1 LWWALWRTL
10 LMPDFT
16 NRDPRTPGFWDQRFE
31 AEFTPW
37 DRGGVPV
44 QLSAWL
50 QTGKPVSDPQGQTLD
65 QRQSR
70 AEVSDPAGQTSGCRF
85 SVLIPGC
92 GSGYELQAFC
102 EAGWN
107 ATAIDFSPSAVVAA
121 QQAVGPWREHVIEA
135 DFFAYDPPQPLDLVY
150 ERAFLCA
157 MPRDM
162 WPRVVQCWAQLL
174 PEGGL
179 LLGYFFFD
187 DNPKG
192 PPFGAG
198 REQLAQLMGAHF
210 DLEHDEPAS
219 DSIPV
224 FQGKERWMAWRRKK
238 AL

>member
-1 LWWALWRTL
+1 
-10 LMPDFT
+10 MPDFT
-16 NRDPRTPGFWDQRFE
+16 NRDPRTAEFWDQRFE

-44 QLSAWL
+44 QLARWL
-50 QTGKPVSDPQGQTLD
+50 KTGNPGADSQ
-65 QRQSR
+65 
-70 AEVSDPAGQTSGCRF
+70 GQTSGGRF

-121 QQAVGPWREHVIEA
+121 QQVVGPWREHVVEA
-135 DFFAYDPPQPLDLVY
+135 DFFAYQPPQPLDLVY

-162 WPRVVQCWAQLL
+162 WPGVVQRWAQLL
-174 PEGGL
+174 PAGAL

-187 DNPKG
+187 NNPKG
-192 PPFGAG
+192 PPFGAD
-198 REQLAQLMGAHF
+198 REQLAQLMSAHF
-210 DLEHDEPAS
+210 DLEQDDPVE

>member
-1 LWWALWRTL
+1 
-10 LMPDFT
+10 MPDFT
-16 NRDPRTPGFWDQRFE
+16 NRDPRTPEFWDQRFDQ
-31 AEFTPW
+31 EFTPW
-37 DRGGVPV
+37 DRGGVPA

-50 QTGKPVSDPQGQTLD
+50 KTGKPVSDPLGLTLACGG
-65 QRQSR
+65 RVP
-70 AEVSDPAGQTSGCRF
+70 VSDPAGQTPGHRF
-85 SVLIPGC
+85 SALIPGC

-121 QQAVGPWREHVIEA
+121 QQALGPWRQHVVEA
-135 DFFAYDPPQPLDLVY
+135 DFFAYSPGQLVDLIY

-162 WPRVVQCWAQLL
+162 WPRVVQRWAHLL

-187 DNPKG
+187 SNPKG
-192 PPFGAG
+192 PPFGAD
-198 REQLAQLMGAHF
+198 REQLVQLMSAHF
-210 DLEHDEPAS
+210 ELEQDEAVE

>member
-1 LWWALWRTL
+1 
-10 LMPDFT
+10 MPDFT
-16 NRDPRTPGFWDQRFE
+16 NRDPRTAEFWDQRFE

-44 QLSAWL
+44 QLARWL
-50 QTGKPVSDPQGQTLD
+50 KTGNPGSDPQGQTPWYAAAAG
-65 QRQSR
+65 Q
-70 AEVSDPAGQTSGCRF
+70 VSDPAGQTSGGRF

-121 QQAVGPWREHVIEA
+121 QQVVGPWREHVVEA
-135 DFFAYDPPQPLDLVY
+135 DFFAYQPPQPLDLVY

-162 WPRVVQCWAQLL
+162 WPRVVQRWAQLL
-174 PEGGL
+174 PAGAL

-187 DNPKG
+187 NNPKG
-192 PPFGAG
+192 PPFGADRG
-198 REQLAQLMGAHF
+198 QLAQLMSAHF
-210 DLEHDEPAS
+210 DLEQDDPVE

>member
-1 LWWALWRTL
+1 
-10 LMPDFT
+10 MPDFT
-16 NRDPRTPGFWDQRFE
+16 NRDPRTAEFWDQRFE

-44 QLSAWL
+44 QLARWL
-50 QTGKPVSDPQGQTLD
+50 KTGNPGSDSQ
-65 QRQSR
+65 
-70 AEVSDPAGQTSGCRF
+70 GQTSGGRF

-121 QQAVGPWREHVIEA
+121 QQVVGPWREHVVEA
-135 DFFAYDPPQPLDLVY
+135 DFFAYQPPQPLDLVY

-162 WPRVVQCWAQLL
+162 WPRVVQRWAQLL
-174 PEGGL
+174 PAGAL

-187 DNPKG
+187 NNPKG
-192 PPFGAG
+192 PPFGAD
-198 REQLAQLMGAHF
+198 REQLAQLMSAHF
-210 DLEHDEPAS
+210 ELEQDDPVE

>member
-1 LWWALWRTL
+1 
-10 LMPDFT
+10 MPDFT
-16 NRDPRTPGFWDQRFE
+16 NRDPRTAEFWDQRFE
-31 AEFTPW
+31 AAFTPW
-37 DRGGVPV
+37 DRGGVPE

-50 QTGKPVSDPQGQTLD
+50 QTGGPVSGPQGQT
-65 QRQSR
+65 
-70 AEVSDPAGQTSGCRF
+70 PGHRF

-102 EAGWN
+102 QAGWN

-121 QQAVGPWREHVIEA
+121 QQALGPWREHVLEA
-135 DFFAYDPPQPLDLVY
+135 DFFAYAPQQPLDLVY

-162 WPRVVQCWAQLL
+162 WPRVVQRWAQLL

-187 DNPKG
+187 GNPKG
-192 PPFGAG
+192 PPFGAE
-198 REQLAQLMGAHF
+198 REQLAQLMSAHF
-210 DLEHDEPAS
+210 DLEQDAPVS

>member
-1 LWWALWRTL
+1 L
-10 LMPDFT
+10 
-16 NRDPRTPGFWDQRFE
+16 
-31 AEFTPW
+31 
-37 DRGGVPV
+37 
-44 QLSAWL
+44 
-50 QTGKPVSDPQGQTLD
+50 
-65 QRQSR
+65 
-70 AEVSDPAGQTSGCRF
+70 

-121 QQAVGPWREHVIEA
+121 QQVVGPWREHVVEA
-135 DFFAYDPPQPLDLVY
+135 DFFAYHPPHPLDLVY

-162 WPRVVQCWAQLL
+162 WPRAVQRWAQLL
-174 PEGGL
+174 PAGAL

-187 DNPKG
+187 NNPKG
-192 PPFGAG
+192 PPFGAD
-198 REQLAQLMGAHF
+198 RERLAQLMSAHF
-210 DLEHDEPAS
+210 DLEQDDPVE